1 MTKAFVTGGSGFVGR
16 NLITRLVKEGI
27 TTIALSRTATSD
39 ALLTSLGA
47 VPVRGDIHDQSA
59 LAKGMSG
66 VDTVFHL
73 AASVDFWKSE
83 KVLWRDHVD
92 GTKNVIHAA
101 KASGIKSLVYLSA
114 ASVVMNGRAIE
125 GVDESFKSDNIID
138 GYSKTKLVAE
148 EAVLKANDQQLRTLA
163 IRPPLIWGK
172 GDTSAL
178 PKIKH
183 AAETGRLAFIGGGTH
198 HFMTCNVSNVVEAL
212 LLAARSGIGGKA
224 FFVTD
229 GEQLQFKQFIK
240 DMLLSQGV
248 SVKDRSVPLG
258 VARTVG
264 YIMSAVWKIFR
275 LQHEPPLYPGRVNIT
290 GLPFIVSDKRSRAEL
305 GYKPVISVAEGLKEM
320 ATLPRKV

>member
-1 MTKAFVTGGSGFVGR
+1 MIKAFVTGGSGFVGR
-16 NLITRLVKEGI
+16 NLITRLVQEGFKA
-27 TTIALSRTATSD
+27 IALSRSEASD
-39 ALLTSLGA
+39 NLLSSLGA
-47 VPVRGDIHDQSA
+47 SPIRGDIHDQSA

-92 GTKNVIHAA
+92 GTKNVINAA
-101 KASGIKSLVYLSA
+101 KTSGIRSLVYLSA
-114 ASVVMNGRAIE
+114 ASVVMNGKPIE
-125 GVDESFKSDNIID
+125 GVDESFKSDKIID

-183 AAETGRLAFIGGGTH
+183 AAETGRLAFINGGVH
-198 HFMTCNVSNVVEAL
+198 RVVTCNVSNVVEAL
-212 LLAARSGIGGKA
+212 FLAAMSAVGGKA

-240 DMLLSQGV
+240 DLLRSQGV
-248 SVKDRSVPLG
+248 PVKDRSVPLP
-258 VARTVG
+258 VARTVAFF
-264 YIMSAVWKIFR
+264 MEVSWKIFK
-275 LQHEPPLYPGRVNIT
+275 LQHEPPLYPGMINIM
-290 GLPFIVSDKRSRAEL
+290 GLPFTVSDKRARTEL
-305 GYKPVISVAEGLKEM
+305 GYQPVISVSEGLKEM
-320 ATLPRKV
+320 GES